1 MCCHSYNPFG
11 TGAVPAA
18 PAASE
23 VQESSMGE
31 DAPSDKAAP
40 INSEEATRLAR
51 TLMDEARKHPRTAA
65 ALGIGIGAVAA
76 ALLFAS
82 RQSKPAPQ
90 NHRTQIRTAACQDRR
105 CQYVQNAG

>member
-65 ALGIGIGAVAA
+65 AIGIGIGAVAA
-76 ALLFAS
+76 AMLFAS
-82 RQSKPAPQ
+82 RKSKPAPERSEERRVGKECV
-90 NHRTQIRTAACQDRR
+90 RTWRSRGSPD
-105 CQYVQNAG
+105 

>member
-1 MCCHSYNPFG
+1 MCCHSYNPVG

-65 ALGIGIGAVAA
+65 ATGIVIGAVADA
-76 ALLFAS
+76 MLFAS
-82 RQSKPAPQ
+82 RKSQNGRAPGREQ
-90 NHRTQIRTAACQDRR
+90 VCRHVSTR
-105 CQYVQNAG
+105 VGAG